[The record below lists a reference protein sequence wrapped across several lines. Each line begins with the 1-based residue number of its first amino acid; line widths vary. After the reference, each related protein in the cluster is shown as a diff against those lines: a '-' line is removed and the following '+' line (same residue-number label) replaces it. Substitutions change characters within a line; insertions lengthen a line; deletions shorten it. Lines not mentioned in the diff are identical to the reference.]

1 MFDNAQGSSEPLTE
15 SGVTVCIPVFNDWES
30 VTRLLEQLND
40 VAPLLDPEVRVVLV
54 DDGSDEPPPERLS
67 VSLPAIARV
76 DVLQLR
82 RNVGHQRAIALGL
95 AFVNRNC
102 PSRLVVVMDGDGED
116 APADIPKLLDAC
128 RATGFGKIVFA
139 RRRKRTEGLVFRLGY
154 FAYRIVHYVLTGRGV
169 SIGNFSVIPST
180 ALAKVVG
187 VSELW
192 NHYAAGVIHARLPVT
207 TVPIDRGHRIAGRSK
222 MNFVSLVSHGMSA
235 ISVYGDVVGVRLLC
249 LVSILLLLAVAGL
262 VAVVAIRLGTT
273 LAIPGWATNAFGLLN
288 VVMLNLLMLT
298 AVFVLFVL
306 RSRNMA
312 DFLPVRDWK
321 HYVIGQVNIHQ
332 R

>member
-1 MFDNAQGSSEPLTE
+1 MSDNEIAQFDPLAT
-15 SGVTVCIPVFNDWES
+15 SGLTVCIPVFNDWES
-30 VTRLLEQLND
+30 AGRLLEQLD
-40 VAPLLDPEVRVVLV
+40 EVAPQLDPDVRVILV
-54 DDGSDEPPPERLS
+54 DDGSDEPPPQE
-67 VSLPAIARV
+67 LPPLASIARV

-95 AFVNRNC
+95 AFINRNC

-116 APADIPKLLDAC
+116 APPDIVTLLETC
-128 RATGFGKIVFA
+128 RTTGFTKAVFA
-139 RRRKRTEGLVFRLGY
+139 RRRKRTESFTFRLGY
-154 FAYRIVHYVLTGRGV
+154 LLYRIVHGVLTGRGV
-169 SIGNFSVIPST
+169 YIGNFSIIPAS
-180 ALAKVVG
+180 LLPKVVG
-187 VSELW
+187 ISELW
-192 NHYAAGVIHARLPVT
+192 NHYAAGVIHARLPVA

-222 MNFVSLVSHGMSA
+222 MNFVSLVTHGMSA

-249 LVSILLLLAVAGL
+249 LVSGLMVVAVAGL
-262 VAVVAIRLGTT
+262 LAVVAVRLGTT

-321 HYVIGQVNIHQ
+321 HYVIRQVTLHE